1 MKARL
6 FLDEI
11 GEMAPG
17 IQAKLLRVLQ
27 EGVFYRV
34 GGNIPITVDVRVL
47 SATNKNLKKEV
58 EEGKFREDLFYRLN
72 VVQLNM
78 PPLRE
83 RLEDVALLVDH
94 FLCV

>member
-1 MKARL
+1 
-6 FLDEI
+6 
-11 GEMAPG
+11 
-17 IQAKLLRVLQ
+17 VLQ

-34 GGNIPITVDVRVL
+34 GGNTPITVDVRVL

-58 EEGKFREDLFYRLN
+58 AEGKFREDLFYRLN
-72 VVQLNM
+72 VVQLNI

-94 FLCV
+94 FLRV